1 MSERNSRRRVDSS
14 STGSLRLDEAQAHVT
29 YIGHAT
35 LLLRFGEVHVLT
47 DPNFDEKLGFFLPR
61 VSAPGVRMSEL
72 PRIDAILLTHAHADH
87 LSFRSLRALPRGI
100 PIYAP
105 PVIAQW
111 LRRDGISAVH
121 AVESGEEIRVRHLSI
136 TAGPAR
142 HVGARYGI
150 DRWRGAA
157 HMYLL
162 DDGTTS
168 VLFTGDTAI
177 TPDALSLASK
187 ILPRR
192 LDIAL
197 LPIGFAPR
205 WKEYF
210 FRRGHLT
217 AADALSLFEQLN
229 ARVLIPF
236 HWGTF
241 QHVTS
246 SAFDAIEILRSL
258 LTSYEKASQVKILP
272 PGATFSVT
280 DRAP

>member
-1 MSERNSRRRVDSS
+1 
-14 STGSLRLDEAQAHVT
+14 
-29 YIGHAT
+29 
-35 LLLRFGEVHVLT
+35 
-47 DPNFDEKLGFFLPR
+47 
-61 VSAPGVRMSEL
+61 
-72 PRIDAILLTHAHADH
+72 
-87 LSFRSLRALPRGI
+87 
-100 PIYAP
+100 
-105 PVIAQW
+105 
-111 LRRDGISAVH
+111 
-121 AVESGEEIRVRHLSI
+121 
-136 TAGPAR
+136 
-142 HVGARYGI
+142 
-150 DRWRGAA
+150 
-157 HMYLL
+157 MYLI
-162 DDGTTS
+162 DDGRTS

-177 TPDALSLASK
+177 TPDALSLVSK

-192 LDIAL
+192 LDVAL

-258 LTSYEKASQVKILP
+258 LMSYGKASQVKILP

-280 DRAP
+280 DRAV